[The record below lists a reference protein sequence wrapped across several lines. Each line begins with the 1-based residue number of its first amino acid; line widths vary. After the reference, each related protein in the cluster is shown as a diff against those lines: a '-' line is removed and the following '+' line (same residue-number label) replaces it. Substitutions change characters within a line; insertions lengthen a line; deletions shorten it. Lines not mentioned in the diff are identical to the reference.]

1 MAGADTPLTVSELS
15 IAQLN
20 DRLTTIRDQLD
31 ERKGLRGSIKC
42 FDNLQYQQT
51 VATADL
57 PAAATAMDG
66 TILIENASASA
77 QNVILY
83 AAGLRFRISGG
94 TAF

>member
-1 MAGADTPLTVSELS
+1 MADADAPLTVSDVS
-15 IAQLN
+15 IDQIN

-31 ERKGLRGSIKC
+31 ALKGLRGPIQC

-57 PAAATAMDG
+57 PVGATEMDG
-66 TILIENASASA
+66 TILIENESTTH
-77 QNVILY
+77 QNLILY
-83 AAGLRFRISGG
+83 GAAKRFRIDGG